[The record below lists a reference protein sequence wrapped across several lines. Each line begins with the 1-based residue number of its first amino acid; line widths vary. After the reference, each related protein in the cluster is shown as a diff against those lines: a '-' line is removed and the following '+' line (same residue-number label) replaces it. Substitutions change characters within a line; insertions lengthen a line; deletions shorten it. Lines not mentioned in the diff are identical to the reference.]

1 MLGTCFYND
10 IIRTVTAVFGTL
22 FNDISI
28 KRLNASGSATSV
40 QKVPLRYAPKQK
52 WYSRVFENA
61 SDTVKGDFAAKLPTM
76 GFELTSIRLQFLH
89 EFKLPIYFTNK
100 INKIH

>member
-1 MLGTCFYND
+1 MLGTYFYND

-28 KRLNASGSATSV
+28 KRLASGGSTTSI

-52 WYSRVFENA
+52 WYARVFEDA
-61 SDTVKGDFAAKLPTM
+61 SNTVKGDYAIKLPSM

>member
-1 MLGTCFYND
+1 MLGTYFYND

-28 KRLNASGSATSV
+28 KRLNSSGATTSV

-52 WYSRVFENA
+52 WYARVFED
-61 SDTVKGDFAAKLPTM
+61 SDSGIAAAKSAMVSFVDVRKLSFTM
-76 GFELTSIRLQFLH
+76 INQ
-89 EFKLPIYFTNK
+89 KLLAL
-100 INKIH
+100 

>member
-1 MLGTCFYND
+1 MKRCLQLDYRAYANQKNKIIPCPKNSRQYEFY
-10 IIRTVTAVFGTL
+10 I
-22 FNDISI
+22 
-28 KRLNASGSATSV
+28 
-40 QKVPLRYAPKQK
+40 PK
-52 WYSRVFENA
+52 WIEE
-61 SDTVKGDFAAKLPTM
+61 